1 MTVAIS
7 STRCNPFRRKAVTV
21 MKPRVKQTEEVSQ
34 TLARI
39 KAEALAFVCG
49 LIGGLGLFVMTVWL
63 VLKGGPQPGQH
74 LQLLS
79 QYFIGYTVTWP
90 GAFVGLLY
98 GIVTG
103 GAIGWAISTIYNK
116 LVNIRKG

>member
-1 MTVAIS
+1 
-7 STRCNPFRRKAVTV
+7 

>member
-1 MTVAIS
+1 ME
-7 STRCNPFRRKAVTV
+7 
-21 MKPRVKQTEEVSQ
+21 PRVSQKDEVSR
-34 TLARI
+34 TIARI
-39 KAEALAFVCG
+39 KADALALVCG

-103 GAIGWAISTIYNK
+103 GSIGWAISTIYNK

>member
-1 MTVAIS
+1 
-7 STRCNPFRRKAVTV
+7 
-21 MKPRVKQTEEVSQ
+21 MKPQAKQTEEVSR

-39 KAEALAFVCG
+39 KADALALVCG

-98 GIVTG
+98 GIVAG
-103 GAIGWAISTIYNK
+103 GTIGWAIGMIYNK
-116 LVNIRKG
+116 LVNIRKS

>member
-1 MTVAIS
+1 MESRVSQKDEVSRTIA
-7 STRCNPFRRKAVTV
+7 
-21 MKPRVKQTEEVSQ
+21 RVK
-34 TLARI
+34 AD
-39 KAEALAFVCG
+39 ALAFVCG

-79 QYFIGYTVTWP
+79 NFFIGYSVTWA

-98 GIVTG
+98 GVLAG
-103 GAIGWAISTIYNK
+103 GVAGWLVGRIYNA
-116 LVNIRKG
+116 VVDARKK

>member
-1 MTVAIS
+1 ME
-7 STRCNPFRRKAVTV
+7 
-21 MKPRVKQTEEVSQ
+21 PRVSQKDEVSR
-34 TLARI
+34 TIARI
-39 KAEALAFVCG
+39 KADALALVCG
-49 LIGGLGLFVMTVWL
+49 LFGGLGLFVMTVWL

-79 QYFIGYTVTWP
+79 QYFIGYTVTWL

-103 GAIGWAISTIYNK
+103 GIIGWAIGTTYNK